1 MTMSKL
7 WKKLRVGLLAL
18 MLIVGSVSTLSLA
31 SGCEDDDGPIEETA
45 DEMEETADE
54 MEEETD

>member
-1 MTMSKL
+1 MSKL